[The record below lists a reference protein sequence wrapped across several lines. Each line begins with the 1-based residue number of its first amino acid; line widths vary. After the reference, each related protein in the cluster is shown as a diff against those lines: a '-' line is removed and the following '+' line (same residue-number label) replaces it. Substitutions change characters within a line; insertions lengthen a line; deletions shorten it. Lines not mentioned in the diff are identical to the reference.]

1 MTPPQVATMLAF
13 DCACSGLSV
22 AVLRAGRIAA
32 ARSSDMA
39 TGQAAR
45 LAPEIQAALAEA
57 GIAPAALEL
66 IGVTAG
72 PGSFTG
78 IRIGLAMARGLALAL
93 DVPLAAC
100 STFDAVLA
108 RLTSQARGE
117 LDGGGVRIMVA
128 IDSKRAE
135 IFLAGVDAGGA
146 TGAHVGA
153 PATEIE
159 SLPAG
164 QYALLGDGAPLM
176 QAAFAAA
183 GREREIVMFDS
194 RPPQADEFAALLA
207 SPGVA
212 YWRESNLRDGM
223 ARPLYLRGA
232 DVTLPRGAPAQ

>member
-1 MTPPQVATMLAF
+1 MLAF

-32 ARSSDMA
+32 ARSAGMA
-39 TGQAAR
+39 TGQAAA
-45 LAPEIQAALAEA
+45 LAPEIQAVLAEA

-108 RLTSQARGE
+108 RLTSQVRGD
-117 LDGGGVRIMVA
+117 LDGGGVRIVLA
-128 IDSKRAE
+128 IDSKRDE
-135 IFLAGVDAGGA
+135 IFIAGVDADGA
-146 TGAHVGA
+146 TGAHVAA
-153 PATEIE
+153 PAREIE

-164 QYALLGDGAPLM
+164 RYALLGDGAPLM
-176 QAAFAAA
+176 RAAFAAA
-183 GREREIVMFDS
+183 GREGEIVMVDS

-212 YWRESNLRDGM
+212 YWRESNLRDGV

-232 DVTLPRGAPAQ
+232 DVTLPRGPSAQ